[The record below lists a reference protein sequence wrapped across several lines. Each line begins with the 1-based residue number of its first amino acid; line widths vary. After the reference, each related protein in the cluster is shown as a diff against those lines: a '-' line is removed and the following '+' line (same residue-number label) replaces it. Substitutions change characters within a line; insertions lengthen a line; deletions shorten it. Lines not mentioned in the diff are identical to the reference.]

1 MLYRINKK
9 NQSKI
14 LWTIRI
20 RIYFGDS
27 DVVNKLEG
35 TNPRTHLFVKKW
47 SNFCLKNKKCWCR
60 RHFISFKIKTKSWP
74 QKWMYIVLVFLPLAY
89 EFFAYLWWKICF
101 GVGIQEYWVCL
112 HLPLVLGWGQYKVW
126 WPQRPFGGWKTLLQH
141 LFSPKPLMIILLT
154 NSSDVFTN
162 FFHYFFPQI
171 FLSLSSWKT
180 NHNEYLLLKIRRFG
194 IRDWWNYLMNHTY
207 D

>member
-1 MLYRINKK
+1 MTLGIRKV
-9 NQSKI
+9 QI
-14 LWTIRI
+14 LW
-20 RIYFGDS
+20 
-27 DVVNKLEG
+27 
-35 TNPRTHLFVKKW
+35 THLFVKKW
-47 SNFCLKNKKCWCR
+47 SKFCPKNKKCWCR
-60 RHFISFKIKTKSWP
+60 SHFISFKIKTKSWP
-74 QKWMYIVLVFLPLAY
+74 RKNECILSLVLVFLPLAY

-162 FFHYFFPQI
+162 LFHYFFPQI

-180 NHNEYLLLKIRRFG
+180 NQISCSRHQNNPIYKFRIPNILFTCWINSRARHSEIYKLKSRNLF
-194 IRDWWNYLMNHTY
+194 
-207 D
+207 